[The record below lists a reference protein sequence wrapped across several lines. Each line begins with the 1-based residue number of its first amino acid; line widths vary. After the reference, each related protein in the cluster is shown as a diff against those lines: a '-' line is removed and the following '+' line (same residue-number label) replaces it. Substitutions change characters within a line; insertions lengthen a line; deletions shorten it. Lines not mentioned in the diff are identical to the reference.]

1 MSRPTVAFVAHE
13 VHDHGGM
20 ERAAAELLRRGHE
33 RCQFVVV
40 SSALAPELRP
50 VVEWRRVRI
59 PARPAALRFA
69 TFWALAG
76 RALRGLRA
84 DVVHVLGA
92 IVPGRADL
100 ATVQFCHAGFRA
112 ATGSLAPA
120 GSPPVR
126 RLNTA
131 LAHRIALAA
140 ERRCY
145 RPGRVRMLA
154 AVSAGVARELERHYP
169 SLPVVVTPN
178 GVDCE
183 RFRPPPSRPSRD
195 RITAVFV
202 GGDWDRKGLGIAIE
216 ALAAAPGVALDVVGA
231 GDVTRFRAIA
241 SRYGVAERVRFLGPR
256 QDVERVLQASDV
268 IVLPTLYETFSLAA
282 HEAAASGLPVV
293 ATPVHG
299 VAELV
304 GDGEAGLIVERTR
317 ASVGAALAQLAA
329 DPALRSRLGAE
340 ARRRALELDWDRSV
354 ASILDAYD
362 SLLGAPTP
370 EVVPA

>member
-33 RCQFVVV
+33 RCRFVVV

-50 VVEWRRVRI
+50 LVEWQRVRI
-59 PARPAALRFA
+59 PPRPAALRFA
-69 TFWALAG
+69 AFWALAG
-76 RALRGLRA
+76 RALRDLRA

-120 GSPPVR
+120 GSPVR

-154 AVSAGVARELERHYP
+154 AVSAGVAWELERHYP
-169 SLPVVVTPN
+169 GLPVVVTPN
-178 GVDCE
+178 GVDGE
-183 RFRPPPSRPSRD
+183 RFRPLPSRPSRD

-231 GDVTRFRAIA
+231 GDVARFRAIA
-241 SRYGVAERVRFLGPR
+241 GRCGVPERVRFLGPR

-268 IVLPTLYETFSLAA
+268 FVLPTLYEAHSLATQ
-282 HEAAASGLPVV
+282 EAAAAGLPIIVTRV
-293 ATPVHG
+293 NG
-299 VAELV
+299 VEELM
-304 GDGEAGLIVERTR
+304 GDDEAGFIVERGPH
-317 ASVGAALAQLAA
+317 AVGTALARLAA
-329 DPALRSRLGAE
+329 DADLRHKLGAE
-340 ARRRALELDWDRSV
+340 ARRRALGFGWDRSV
-354 ASILDAYD
+354 QAVLEAYD
-362 SLLGAPTP
+362 RLLGAPSS
-370 EVVPA
+370 EAVRA